1 MICESGE
8 PLFQFQDNTRIK
20 SVVIANRNRLQLV
33 MDATLRH
40 QISFH
45 IAIVICHVILW

>member
-1 MICESGE
+1 MICESGDL
-8 PLFQFQDNTRIK
+8 LFQFQDNTRIK

-33 MDATLRH
+33 MDATHLR

-45 IAIVICHVILW
+45 IAIVICHVTL